1 MVSHEIQKPLSE
13 YALQDLKEICKP
25 LKVEVEQEMIA
36 NNRARVYFLGKNA
49 QISKDKFMEYCDYFN
64 ELNMPENWKKPITNL
79 L

>member
-36 NNRARVYFLGKNA
+36 NTRARVYFLGKNA
-49 QISKDKFMEYCDYFN
+49 
-64 ELNMPENWKKPITNL
+64 
-79 L
+79 